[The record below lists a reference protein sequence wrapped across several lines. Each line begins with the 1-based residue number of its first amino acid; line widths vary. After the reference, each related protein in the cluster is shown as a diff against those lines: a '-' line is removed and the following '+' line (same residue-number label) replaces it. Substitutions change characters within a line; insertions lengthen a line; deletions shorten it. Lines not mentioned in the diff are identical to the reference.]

1 MYQGQLLVQ
10 VMRQKNCFGLF
21 FHRNFLVSSPLKI
34 CIFFSLREFNILFS
48 RRERLKETSRLRPDL
63 EILKSDYMV
72 FKRLPLISP
81 LASKKTDSY
90 FCMLQPSKSA
100 HGESGLVYLEVP
112 VRVLLDLEP
121 GLAKNIGFPV
131 CDFHEFTPIHWEIF

>member
-1 MYQGQLLVQ
+1 LHFFS
-10 VMRQKNCFGLF
+10 FGKF
-21 FHRNFLVSSPLKI
+21 TILKI
-34 CIFFSLREFNILFS
+34 FLSIFS